1 MDIQDAMLTTVDNPF
16 NPFTHWDDW
25 RAWDEQ
31 AGYYSCA
38 LLARVARTSDD
49 LSEADQ
55 ALAINQAIDLIV
67 KENVSGV
74 HKKILP

>member
-1 MDIQDAMLTTVDNPF
+1 MDIPDVMLTTTDNPF
-16 NPFTHWDDW
+16 NPFTHWDEW

-49 LSEADQ
+49 LSDADQ
-55 ALAINQAIDLIV
+55 ALAINQAIDVII
-67 KENVSGV
+67 KENVSGKHRKV
-74 HKKILP
+74 LP